1 MIVVGLFVGV
11 FARREHY
18 LRIDWCAEGSSV
30 GIDVKQWNVNI
41 LGAAADCTCV
51 PSILLPPGDRAEAH
65 NQREGDH
72 RWRQSCVYASMTE
85 RRAHAR
91 IGVGALC

>member
-41 LGAAADCTCV
+41 LRAGADCSVC
-51 PSILLPPGDRAEAH
+51 PQHPLASRRPRRGAKPARGGSLLAPELRVCLNDRAT
-65 NQREGDH
+65 RP
-72 RWRQSCVYASMTE
+72 C
-85 RRAHAR
+85 
-91 IGVGALC
+91 